1 MTLNMGTDVGRW
13 KEGGTGK
20 EERKEARKGKAVGTR
35 EGKVSGKY
43 ELLMVSEKYFP
54 LGVGAAGIH
63 TWN

>member
-1 MTLNMGTDVGRW
+1 VLGDGR
-13 KEGGTGK
+13 KEVQERK
-20 EERKEARKGKAVGTR
+20 KERKETRNGKAVGTR

>member
-1 MTLNMGTDVGRW
+1 MKRRR
-13 KEGGTGK
+13 TGK
-20 EERKEARKGKAVGTR
+20 EERKEARNGKAVGTR

-43 ELLMVSEKYFP
+43 ELLMDLEKYFP